1 MRLTLPNLLLVLAT
15 FFLAVI
21 ATQTA
26 QPQKSVIVSYPA
38 DTPDSVLS
46 QAKEAIL
53 QAGGFIT
60 HEYNIIKYVFPTL
73 N

>member
-1 MRLTLPNLLLVLAT
+1 MKLAIPNILLILAT
-15 FFLAVI
+15 FLVAII

-46 QAKEAIL
+46 QAKEAVL

-60 HEYNIIKYVFPTL
+60 HEYHIIKYAFPTL

>member
-1 MRLTLPNLLLVLAT
+1 MKLAIPNILLILAT
-15 FFLAVI
+15 FFLTI
-21 ATQTA
+21 MATQTA
-26 QPQKSVIVSYPA
+26 QPQKSVIVSYPP
-38 DTPDSVLS
+38 DTPESVLS

-60 HEYNIIKYVFPTL
+60 HEYHIIKYAFLTL